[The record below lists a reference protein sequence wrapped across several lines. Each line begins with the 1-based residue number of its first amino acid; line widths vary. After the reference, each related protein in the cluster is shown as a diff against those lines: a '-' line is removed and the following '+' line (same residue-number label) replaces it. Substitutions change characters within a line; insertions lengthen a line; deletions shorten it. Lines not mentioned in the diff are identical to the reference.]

1 MRPGDDDLE
10 MKRTILDSSMY
21 IYPPRA
27 AWHLLSLQAGLFF
40 LHGQVPPHFPPLSQP
55 GPR

>member
-21 IYPPRA
+21 IYPPSA

-40 LHGQVPPHFPPLSQP
+40 LHGQVPPYFPPLSQP